1 MAELPFDIPASLAS
15 YLEQYDSAPEK
26 TTNRLEKQLQKRGA
40 DAVGHL
46 VLAWF
51 YHQQEK
57 HQQAVDAAL
66 KAKLFAPGSPFFE
79 RLHYFFSHPQLFNA
93 WCNHKDSAGS
103 TTNAYDFSQTGPIL
117 DLDQLIKKLSKVES
131 TRIKFNPDAP
141 SGDSSPASDESD
153 NIDDIVSETLANIH
167 EQQGKIDEA
176 INVYQRLKVNNKE
189 KKTFYNKQIKRLKKI
204 QDQQEKDNS

>member
-15 YLEQYDSAPEK
+15 YLEQYESAPEK
-26 TTNRLEKQLQKRGA
+26 TINRLEKQLQKRGA
-40 DAVGHL
+40 DAVGHF

-57 HQQAVDAAL
+57 HQEAVDAAL

-93 WCNHKDSAGS
+93 WCNYEE
-103 TTNAYDFSQTGPIL
+103 TTGKATSAYDFSKTSPIL

-131 TRIKFNPDAP
+131 TRIKYDPDAP
-141 SGDSSPASDESD
+141 SNASSSVSDKSD
-153 NIDDIVSETLANIH
+153 NVDDIVSETLANIH
-167 EQQGKIDEA
+167 EQQGKIDAA
-176 INVYQRLKVNNKE
+176 INAYKRLKVNNKE
-189 KKTFYNKQIKRLKKI
+189 KQSFYNKQIKRLKKV
-204 QDQQEKDNS
+204 QNQQEKDN